1 MIKHKPKLV
10 LVLLFFIVFSLKASD
25 RNSVADSAE
34 EISPITVGE
43 KIPTVVLK
51 TIEGEDYNLVNEVS
65 KKPTILVF
73 YRGGWCPYCSSHLSD
88 LYSIE
93 KELLDLGYQIAAVS
107 IDKPE
112 KLKET
117 LDKTKINYTLLSD
130 SDAEASKAF
139 GLAFKVAD
147 EYNNK
152 LKDYGIS
159 LEEASGRD
167 HHILPVPAAFVI
179 NKKGVIK
186 YSYVNPDLT
195 IRVDP
200 QVLLK
205 AAKMSLEES

>member
-1 MIKHKPKLV
+1 MC
-10 LVLLFFIVFSLKASD
+10 
-25 RNSVADSAE
+25 
-34 EISPITVGE
+34 
-43 KIPTVVLK
+43 
-51 TIEGEDYNLVNEVS
+51 LVNEVS

-186 YSYVNPDLT
+186 YSYVNPDHT